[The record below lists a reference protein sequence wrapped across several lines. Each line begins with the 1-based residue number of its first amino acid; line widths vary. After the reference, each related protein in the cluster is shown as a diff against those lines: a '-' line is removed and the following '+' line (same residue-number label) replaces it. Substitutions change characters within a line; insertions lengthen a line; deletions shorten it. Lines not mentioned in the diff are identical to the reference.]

1 MTQLEVLD
9 SLRTHFGDALG
20 PWREMKEG
28 TAYVARTGS
37 YLEIANASVIRDLA
51 FFLRDE
57 LDFNNLILISSLDDN
72 DGTLAVTYHAE
83 STRKHYQIAFKV
95 TVSSENAVLPSLTQV
110 WAHAN
115 WHEREAWDM
124 MGIRFTGHPDHRRIL
139 LEEDYPGHPLR
150 KDFKEPEFYH
160 GMRVPN

>member
-57 LDFNNLILISSLDDN
+57 LDFNNLILISSLDN
-72 DGTLAVTYHAE
+72 GDGTLSVTYHVE
-83 STRKHYQIAFKV
+83 STRKHVQIAFKV
-95 TVSSENAVLPSLTQV
+95 TVSAENAVLPSLTQ
-110 WAHAN
+110 
-115 WHEREAWDM
+115 
-124 MGIRFTGHPDHRRIL
+124 
-139 LEEDYPGHPLR
+139 
-150 KDFKEPEFYH
+150 
-160 GMRVPN
+160 